1 MEYNT
6 LYVTYI
12 HSNITLYYATSRVLL
27 YDKLKST
34 ILITKANSDTFFV
47 SVLVRVWV
55 HDSF

>member
-6 LYVTYI
+6 LYDTYL
-12 HSNITLYYATSRVLL
+12 HNNITLYYITSGLPL
-27 YDKLKST
+27 HDKLTSS
-34 ILITKANSDTFFV
+34 ILITKANSDIFFV